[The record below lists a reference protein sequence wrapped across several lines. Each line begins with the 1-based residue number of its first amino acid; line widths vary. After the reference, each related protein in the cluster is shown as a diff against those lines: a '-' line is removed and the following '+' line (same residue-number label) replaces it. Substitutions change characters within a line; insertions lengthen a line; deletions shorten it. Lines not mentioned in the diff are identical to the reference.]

1 MLICLSNSLLVS
13 FDHNI
18 HSTFCLLS
26 PFHVSRCCWHPNDV
40 NNRMM
45 TRAFGHNPCCDN
57 QSSNVV
63 LRGEIYLRLSWQ
75 TSTGFP
81 RRLWF
86 LLYFLNK
93 GKSRVTSG
101 FLYFVIF
108 HIQMIQS
115 LLEEHSQAMMLKH
128 YPTKHLLPPLNQH
141 SAMGPFV
148 FFFRGEEEGALRCA
162 GHVGRLTV
170 GQVISHISSNH
181 PKRNVFSHSK

>member
-26 PFHVSRCCWHPNDV
+26 FFMYLTAAGTQTMSTTGWWR
-40 NNRMM
+40 
-45 TRAFGHNPCCDN
+45 GHLGIILAVTTKALMLFWGVRYTWD
-57 QSSNVV
+57 
-63 LRGEIYLRLSWQ
+63 
-75 TSTGFP
+75 FP
-81 RRLWF
+81 TFSVFPHCLWF
-86 LLYFLNK
+86 LLYFWNK
-93 GKSRVTSG
+93 GKSHMTSG

-108 HIQMIQS
+108 HTQMIQS

-148 FFFRGEEEGALRCA
+148 FFFRRKRRGHSGAQVMWGDWQL
-162 GHVGRLTV
+162 GR
-170 GQVISHISSNH
+170 
-181 PKRNVFSHSK
+181 